1 MVAAIGEREFPE
13 SNSDISSP
21 YLPLY
26 DRIELSSNYRFI
38 AIMLMIHGLVLTSI
52 GHVLVDLVKRSETNM
67 LFSGTT
73 GMEKIKLIVMLI
85 CVQTILVTV
94 RRKTN
99 VITMLTHRMDAESS
113 DGR

>member
-1 MVAAIGEREFPE
+1 MVAAIGRRVFSK

-52 GHVLVDLVKRSETNM
+52 GHVLVVLVKRSETNM

-94 RRKTN
+94 SRKKSN
-99 VITMLTHRMDAESS
+99 VV
-113 DGR
+113 GR